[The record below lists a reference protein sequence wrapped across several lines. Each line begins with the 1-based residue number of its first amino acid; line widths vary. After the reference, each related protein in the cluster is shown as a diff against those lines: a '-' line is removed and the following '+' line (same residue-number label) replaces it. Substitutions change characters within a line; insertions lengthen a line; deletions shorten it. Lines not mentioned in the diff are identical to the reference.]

1 MYACQVLRYD
11 ESMATAD
18 SASPARSRNVRGEGD
33 KLREQLVAVT
43 VALLDAEGDAARVS
57 VRAIAKAAGVSP
69 TALYLHFPDRD
80 ALVSAA
86 VDRGFAAFNEAIL
99 AASTAE
105 SEPTERIRA
114 AGRAYLDFAERQ
126 PELYAVIFSTRR
138 AKDGCQDD
146 LPPVDRSEGLDALTV
161 TVAEARP
168 EADEREARELA
179 LTLWASLHGY
189 ATLHARPPGMDWPDG
204 TAYVDRLMR
213 AHLGA

>member
-1 MYACQVLRYD
+1 MYVCQVIRYD
-11 ESMATAD
+11 RSMVGTHTAP
-18 SASPARSRNVRGEGD
+18 PARLRNPRGEGD
-33 KLREQLVAVT
+33 KLREQLVAAA

-69 TALYLHFPDRD
+69 TALYLHFPDRE

-99 AASTAE
+99 VASAAE
-105 SEPTERIRA
+105 SEPVERIRA

-138 AKDGCQDD
+138 PKEGCEDD
-146 LPPVDRSEGLDALTV
+146 LAPVDRGEGLDTLTA

-168 EADEREARELA
+168 GDDPREARELA

-213 AHLGA
+213 AHLGV